1 MKLDYIDLEEIRCKI
16 GFALPGGGR
25 GWFGE
30 RGDFLLDLT
39 GPSPYILINLFYFRV
54 WMWWLHDI
62 TCFLSVFSTVC
73 HISKGETESLQQADD
88 EDISVGTFNFNSSE
102 AAQQENRESVSR
114 NLGDL
119 IRVPGIV
126 KVLSPSV
133 LNKIAKDPLFSVNV
147 AQNVTEE
154 VKVLVQTVLADQE
167 DEDYG
172 YFEDFNYDVDYDYDT
187 AEAAV
192 GNILDGLDPGLLAS
206 ISPDLLI
213 AYFESATVDDVKSI
227 LKDSTILLSLSPK
240 TVVELLKKLPEE
252 TVTTIV
258 NSDAV
263 QSLYSSV
270 KVMFCHLG

>member
-1 MKLDYIDLEEIRCKI
+1 
-16 GFALPGGGR
+16 
-25 GWFGE
+25 
-30 RGDFLLDLT
+30 
-39 GPSPYILINLFYFRV
+39 
-54 WMWWLHDI
+54 MWWLHGT
-62 TCFLSVFSTVC
+62 TCFLSIWFFSTLC

-88 EDISVGTFNFNSSE
+88 DISIRTFNFNSSGE
-102 AAQQENRESVSR
+102 AALGKNHEGSMGENVSR

-147 AQNVTEE
+147 AKNVTEE

-270 KVMFCHLG
+270 KVIFCHLG

>member
-1 MKLDYIDLEEIRCKI
+1 MSNVKGEDSEDGYEEDE
-16 GFALPGGGR
+16 FANSNSNSSPKPSGRNQTNGSGGQQPNSMP
-25 GWFGE
+25 
-30 RGDFLLDLT
+30 T
-39 GPSPYILINLFYFRV
+39 GS
-54 WMWWLHDI
+54 
-62 TCFLSVFSTVC
+62 SA
-73 HISKGETESLQQADD
+73 KGETESLQQADD
-88 EDISVGTFNFNSSE
+88 EDLFVGTFNFNSSGE
-102 AAQQENRESVSR
+102 ALQGKNHEGSMGENVSR

-252 TVTTIV
+252 TVTTISPFYL
-258 NSDAV
+258 NTISESK
-263 QSLYSSV
+263 QTKYLREE
-270 KVMFCHLG
+270 K

>member
-1 MKLDYIDLEEIRCKI
+1 
-16 GFALPGGGR
+16 
-25 GWFGE
+25 
-30 RGDFLLDLT
+30 
-39 GPSPYILINLFYFRV
+39 
-54 WMWWLHDI
+54 MWWLHDI
-62 TCFLSVFSTVC
+62 TCFLSVFSTLC

-88 EDISVGTFNFNSSE
+88 EDIFVGTFNFNSPE

-270 KVMFCHLG
+270 QVMFCHLG

>member
-1 MKLDYIDLEEIRCKI
+1 
-16 GFALPGGGR
+16 
-25 GWFGE
+25 
-30 RGDFLLDLT
+30 
-39 GPSPYILINLFYFRV
+39 
-54 WMWWLHDI
+54 MWWLHGT
-62 TCFLSVFSTVC
+62 TCFLSVWFFSTLC

-270 KVMFCHLG
+270 KVIFCHLG